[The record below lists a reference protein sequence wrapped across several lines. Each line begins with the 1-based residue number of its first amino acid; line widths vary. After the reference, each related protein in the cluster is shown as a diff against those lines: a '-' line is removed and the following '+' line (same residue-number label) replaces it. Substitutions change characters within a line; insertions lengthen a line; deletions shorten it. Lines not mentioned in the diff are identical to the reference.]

1 MPDQT
6 KYTTKLAGSRVLIIG
21 GSSGIGFGAAEACVE
36 NGALVAISSSNPDR
50 ISKAVAR
57 LQEAYPSASKR
68 IWGLK
73 VDLGNQETLESELK
87 GLLENAVETMGGEKL
102 DHVVYTAGD
111 ALAQIGLADMVS
123 VFFFEFFLSSI
134 QHTTATTTTTSLT

>member
-6 KYTTKLAGSRVLIIG
+6 KYTTKLAGSRILVIG

-36 NGALVAISSSNPDR
+36 HGALVAISSSNPDR

-57 LQEAYPSASKR
+57 LQEAYPSAGKR
-68 IWGLK
+68 IWGLR
-73 VDLGNQETLESELK
+73 VDLGSQETLESELK
-87 GLLENAVETMGGEKL
+87 GVLEKAVEAMGGEKL

-111 ALAQIGLADMVS
+111 GLAQIGLADMAS
-123 VFFFEFFLSSI
+123 IFSLLFFPSFPYAF
-134 QHTTATTTTTSLT
+134 